1 MRIQTTRPFDEDYSG
16 LPESINPVVEMN
28 MD

>member
-1 MRIQTTRPFDEDYSG
+1 MRIQMTRPFDEDYSA
-16 LPESINPVVEMN
+16 LPESINPVVETN